1 MLWLNQQELIGIV
14 KHIVAK
20 QLSTLNGIKRYIG
33 IGDHRGIYSGPMQVR
48 RIRTPLAVTPLAQ
61 NPTAILKMLA
71 QSLPAATHFYLNY
84 VPLQQG
90 T

>member
-1 MLWLNQQELIGIV
+1 MLCLNQQELIGIV

-33 IGDHRGIYSGPMQVR
+33 IGVYTRGPCRSDAFAP
-48 RIRTPLAVTPLAQ
+48 PLHCGPLAQ